1 MHKAAALA
9 VVAAGA
15 AIAASDVHASEVVPF
30 DCGWRFK
37 WEAGK
42 GEVCEMA
49 FDDSAWQV
57 LDLPH
62 DAQFEQTWTQKDA
75 KVLRG
80 YKPGARGFKPMGA
93 MWYRKHFRAS
103 DLGVDLEGKRVFLEL
118 GGLLCVGDVYLNGK
132 KVGSTD
138 YGYLP
143 VWVDLTDA
151 LDKDGENVL
160 AVWCSTRKA
169 EGSRWYTG
177 AGLYRDAKIVV
188 KPKISIARHG
198 IFVRS
203 RCSGDSRTSSTS
215 SATVDVSVEL
225 DGFREKG
232 RDHALDVIVAVKD
245 AQGRIVASAKTR
257 APWSRLQHQEVAVP
271 EMKIANAKIWDVDSP
286 NLYTAEVSL
295 VLEGK
300 EIDRERVRFGVRSVE
315 MDRAY
320 GLRLNGRKLFIKSI
334 SGHHDLGL
342 VGAAAYRRAIR
353 RQFETMKAFGYNAI
367 RCSHNPYSD
376 DFYDLAD
383 EMGLLVLD
391 ELIDKWSDRCWLS
404 RRPFSQLWP
413 ELVTEWIKRDR
424 NHPCIFAWSFGNEL
438 QMREDLC
445 GYPDLG
451 DWGVTMYRVLK
462 TFAARWDSTR
472 PTTVAMFPTRA
483 GAVKKTD
490 PDFNDDPKPP
500 ELACATDFASFN
512 YLWPD
517 YENYR
522 KHVPGLNIFQSEA
535 TVREGAAP
543 YFGMDYDTMVG
554 CSYWGAI
561 EYWGESN
568 GWPKKGWNYSFFS
581 HTLEPFPTAWL
592 VKSAMTPD
600 VPVVRIAV
608 ECGAEVVERW
618 NDVDVGAKSEA
629 SAWEG
634 VPGEK
639 KKVNVYTN
647 CREVELLLNG
657 RSLGAKKNDG
667 AKAQT
672 KNIVA
677 FEVPFEPGELKAVG
691 KCKVESVKCKM
702 RDDVVSH
709 AVRTAGK
716 AVRLKVEVES
726 DDYVADGHDLIYV
739 RCRAIDKNGVQVRG
753 YKGKV
758 AFACDGA
765 AKFLACDNG
774 DHYTDEL
781 FTSDITAKN
790 AKDGFIL
797 AAFRTGTVPGKA
809 KLTIR
814 PEGLPEVVKVVE
826 VSAKHSHNNTKGTD
840 K

>member
-1 MHKAAALA
+1 MHKAAAFAL
-9 VVAAGA
+9 VAASVTFA
-15 AIAASDVHASEVVPF
+15 ANAAEIVPF

-37 WEAGK
+37 WEAGRS
-42 GEVCEMA
+42 EVCEIS

-62 DAQFEQTWTQKDA
+62 DAQFDQPWTQKDA
-75 KVLRG
+75 KVMRG

-143 VWVDLTDA
+143 VWADLTDA

-245 AQGRIVASAKTR
+245 TQGRIVASAKTR

-367 RCSHNPYSD
+367 RCSHNPYSE

-438 QMREDLC
+438 QRREDLC

-472 PTTVAMFPTRA
+472 PTTVAMFPSRA
-483 GAVKKTD
+483 GAVTKTD

-522 KHVPGLNIFQSEA
+522 KHAPELNIFQSEA

-568 GWPKKGWNYSFFS
+568 GWPKKGWNYSFFG
-581 HTLEPFPTAWL
+581 HDLAPRPTAWL
-592 VKSAMTPD
+592 IRSAFRPD
-600 VPVVRIAV
+600 EPIVRLAVYGGSESQVWNDVLVGGVNTSENWNRKAGEKLRLLAYTNAEEAELFVNGRSCGARRNDSAKGSRRNILTWDAIAY
-608 ECGAEVVERW
+608 EPGKAEVVARS
-618 NDVDVGAKSEA
+618 G
-629 SAWEG
+629 G
-634 VPGEK
+634 H
-639 KKVNVYTN
+639 
-647 CREVELLLNG
+647 EVA
-657 RSLGAKKNDG
+657 R
-667 AKAQT
+667 
-672 KNIVA
+672 
-677 FEVPFEPGELKAVG
+677 
-691 KCKVESVKCKM
+691 
-702 RDDVVSH
+702 H
-709 AVRTAGK
+709 ALETAGA
-716 AVRLKVEVES
+716 AVRLVAEAES
-726 DDYVADGHDLIYV
+726 PRWVADGYDLMFV
-739 RCRAIDKNGVQVRG
+739 RIRAVDDAGRTVPGADANVRV
-753 YKGKV
+753 KV
-758 AFACDGA
+758 DGPA
-765 AKFLACDNG
+765 RLVALDEG
-774 DHYTDEL
+774 DHYTDQL
-781 FTSDITAKN
+781 FNVDSKRLHEGTL
-790 AKDGFIL
+790 L
-797 AAFRTGTVPGKA
+797 AVFRAGLVPGKVEMSFEA
-809 KLTIR
+809 D
-814 PEGLPEVVKVVE
+814 GLPSAGLSVV
-826 VSAKHSHNNTKGTD
+826 TKETTSTKQSG
-840 K
+840 KAGQHGN